1 VSAYNS
7 IRQQRIGRGGHKENV
22 MQEMIIK
29 PEGSTPVAVYYRIVR
44 KDEIGE
50 YVLLN
55 GRRAYIVRKDGRAY
69 VDYYMDKK

>member
-1 VSAYNS
+1 
-7 IRQQRIGRGGHKENV
+7 